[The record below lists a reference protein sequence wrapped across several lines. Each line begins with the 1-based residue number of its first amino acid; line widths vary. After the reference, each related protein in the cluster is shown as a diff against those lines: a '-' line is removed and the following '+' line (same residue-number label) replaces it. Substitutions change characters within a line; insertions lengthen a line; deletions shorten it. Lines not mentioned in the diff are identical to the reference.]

1 MATKYAKIRL
11 NLDKEKDRR
20 VYEYLDSCGG
30 SLCRAAVSALYDYVE
45 RLEEDAFLERI
56 IQTIRE
62 ETQKANVLSGLIGQL
77 QQVSAV
83 PPQTDAD
90 AQENEDTIS
99 DFLDAFN

>member
-1 MATKYAKIRL
+1 MATKYVKIRL
-11 NLDKEKDRR
+11 NLDKEKDRW

-77 QQVSAV
+77 QQVSAIPTQV
-83 PPQTDAD
+83 DAD
-90 AQENEDTIS
+90 AQDNEDTIT
-99 DFLDAFN
+99 DFLDAFI